1 MAKFQFR
8 FESLLSLRRM
18 ARDERAAALGQAME
32 ARNKLQGWID
42 ELKAEID
49 QIKRSRMGVGVLDA
63 DQILASASYE
73 ASLRSILA
81 GYESDLLKVD
91 EEVERRREALT
102 VADQAVR
109 VLEKLRERKH
119 EQHQQALLELE
130 AKVLDEVATAGTVL
144 RAITS
149 PDEA

>member
-130 AKVLDEVATAGTVL
+130 AKVLDEVATAGTVR

>member
-49 QIKRSRMGVGVLDA
+49 QIKRSRMGIGVLDA
-63 DQILASASYE
+63 DQILASASNE

>member
-32 ARNKLQGWID
+32 ARNRLQGWID
-42 ELKAEID
+42 GLMAEID
-49 QIKRSRMGVGVLDA
+49 QIKRSRTGIGVLDA

-81 GYESDLLKVD
+81 GYESDLAKVD

-130 AKVLDEVATAGTVL
+130 AKVLDEVATAGMVR

>member
-32 ARNKLQGWID
+32 ARNRLQGWID
-42 ELKAEID
+42 GLMAEID
-49 QIKRSRMGVGVLDA
+49 QIKRSRTGIGVLDA

-81 GYESDLLKVD
+81 GYESDLAKVD

-109 VLEKLRERKH
+109 VLEKLRERKQ

-130 AKVLDEVATAGTVL
+130 AKVLDEVATAGTVR

>member
-49 QIKRSRMGVGVLDA
+49 QIKRSRMGIGVLDA

-81 GYESDLLKVD
+81 GYECDLLKVD

>member
-49 QIKRSRMGVGVLDA
+49 QIKRSRMGIGVLDA

-130 AKVLDEVATAGTVL
+130 AKVLDEVATAGTVR

>member
-8 FESLLSLRRM
+8 FETLLSLRRA

-32 ARNKLQGWID
+32 ARNRLQSWID
-42 ELKAEID
+42 DLEAEID
-49 QIKRSRMGVGVLDA
+49 QIKRSRIGIGRLDA

-81 GYESDLLKVD
+81 GYTSDLAKVD

-109 VLEKLRERKH
+109 VLEKLRERKL
-119 EQHQQALLELE
+119 EQHQKALLEQE
-130 AKVLDEVATAGTVL
+130 AKVLDEVATSGSVR

-149 PDEA
+149 GDEA

>member
-1 MAKFQFR
+1 
-8 FESLLSLRRM
+8 M

-32 ARNKLQGWID
+32 ARNRLQGWID
-42 ELKAEID
+42 GLMAEID
-49 QIKRSRMGVGVLDA
+49 QIKRSRTGIGVLDA

-81 GYESDLLKVD
+81 GYESDLAKVD

-130 AKVLDEVATAGTVL
+130 AKVLDEVATAGTVR

>member
-32 ARNKLQGWID
+32 ARNRLQGWID
-42 ELKAEID
+42 GLMAEID
-49 QIKRSRMGVGVLDA
+49 QIKRSRTGIGVLDA

-81 GYESDLLKVD
+81 GYESDLAKVD

-109 VLEKLRERKH
+109 VLEKLRERKQ

-130 AKVLDEVATAGTVL
+130 AKVLDEVATAGMVR

>member
-49 QIKRSRMGVGVLDA
+49 QIKRSRMGIGVLDA

>member
-32 ARNKLQGWID
+32 ARNRLQGWID
-42 ELKAEID
+42 GLMAEID
-49 QIKRSRMGVGVLDA
+49 QIKRSRTGIGVLDA

-81 GYESDLLKVD
+81 GYESDLAKVD

-130 AKVLDEVATAGTVL
+130 AKVLDEVATAGTVR